1 MHYFMREPRNYR
13 KMWILHFCPK
23 DLCLRLSEFWSLKK
37 KSVFSIL
44 PTPYTTCNNRGQN
57 TLGDKWQQHIMVTDH
72 SMCTGQAT
80 SCSNMSRRHVAATNR
95 FVCTGELFWKSLTL
109 KQNFVA
115 AISRKKSNRLNLCD
129 LLPAKTKICTWIH
142 QHTRSDL
149 SPRSVAPSKLSPD
162 LYTRSDLSPRSVAA
176 TCRLMCSHLNAKAAT
191 RFLGALVLTLYAY
204 PHNKSWGLY
213 LGVKQSPRSIRREQC
228 IPVIVQR
235 TTKTILTQSILVRFH
250 IFICETH
257 VLVKTKEQ
265 MW

>member
-1 MHYFMREPRNYR
+1 MYPDFFFLSFNFVWGGSSEICKKIWKKMHYFMRDPRNYR

-95 FVCTGELFWKSLTL
+95 FVCTGELFWKSLTP

-115 AISRKKSNRLNLCD
+115 AISRKKSNRLNLCH
-129 LLPAKTKICTWIH
+129 LLQRKMHFTGLKTTENW
-142 QHTRSDL
+142 L
-149 SPRSVAPSKLSPD
+149 FP
-162 LYTRSDLSPRSVAA
+162 
-176 TCRLMCSHLNAKAAT
+176 SHLFF
-191 RFLGALVLTLYAY
+191 R
-204 PHNKSWGLY
+204 
-213 LGVKQSPRSIRREQC
+213 QS
-228 IPVIVQR
+228 R
-235 TTKTILTQSILVRFH
+235 T
-250 IFICETH
+250 
-257 VLVKTKEQ
+257 
-265 MW
+265 

>member
-57 TLGDKWQQHIMVTDH
+57 TLGDKWQQHVMVTDH

-95 FVCTGELFWKSLTL
+95 FVCTGELFWKSLTP

-115 AISRKKSNRLNLCD
+115 AISRKKSNRLNLCH
-129 LLPAKTKICTWIH
+129 LLQRKMHFTGLKTTENW
-142 QHTRSDL
+142 L
-149 SPRSVAPSKLSPD
+149 FP
-162 LYTRSDLSPRSVAA
+162 
-176 TCRLMCSHLNAKAAT
+176 SHLFF
-191 RFLGALVLTLYAY
+191 R
-204 PHNKSWGLY
+204 
-213 LGVKQSPRSIRREQC
+213 QS
-228 IPVIVQR
+228 R
-235 TTKTILTQSILVRFH
+235 T
-250 IFICETH
+250 
-257 VLVKTKEQ
+257 
-265 MW
+265 